1 MGAGSRVFATIIF
14 VPPKINQRQITDWV
28 QIGAWFFGSFAVL
41 VILRSVLLRTLYK
54 RCQEGKSY
62 LRITLDTIR
71 VPSFFWCLA
80 GAMAIG
86 VRFADLTTKQD
97 RLVSLWMVVFLI
109 VSFTLVVGNIA
120 VRMLELYAERHAL
133 QAGFSGLSKTIVQ
146 VIVLSMGALILLNYL
161 GITITP
167 LLTAL
172 GVGGL
177 AVALA
182 LQDTL
187 GNFFAG
193 IHILIEE
200 PVRVGDFIRL
210 ATGEEGTVTDIGWRT
225 TRILMG
231 TNNVIVIP
239 NNKITTTVLVNFHL
253 PSAWLMTEIDIYT
266 AHGADVELVK
276 RLSLEAA
283 AEAEGILPTPEPVFL
298 FDPGPLP
305 THLQFKLIVPIG
317 ERMQQGLVR
326 TSVRT
331 LLVKK
336 FQQHEVPM
344 PLGERLL
351 GWPP

>member
-1 MGAGSRVFATIIF
+1 MET
-14 VPPKINQRQITDWV
+14 
-28 QIGAWFFGSFAVL
+28 GAWFFGSFAVL
-41 VILRSVLLRTLYK
+41 VILRSLVLRGLYR
-54 RCQEGKSY
+54 RCDEGKSY

-71 VPSFFWCLA
+71 FPSFFWCLA
-80 GAMAIG
+80 GALAIG
-86 VRFADLTTKQD
+86 VRFANLTAKQD
-97 RLVSLWMVVFLI
+97 RLVSTWMVVFLI
-109 VSFTLVVGNIA
+109 VSFTLVAGNIA
-120 VRMLELYAERHAL
+120 VRMLGLYAERHAL
-133 QAGFSGLSKTIVQ
+133 QSGFSGLSKTIVQ
-146 VIVLSMGALILLNYL
+146 VLVSSLGALILLNYL
-161 GITITP
+161 GLSITP

-210 ATGEEGTVTDIGWRT
+210 STGEEGTVTDIGWRT
-225 TRILMG
+225 TRVLMG

-253 PSAWLMTEIDIYT
+253 PEKWLMTEVDVY
-266 AHGADVELVK
+266 AGHGADVEVVK
-276 RLSLEAA
+276 RLALEAA
-283 AEAEGILPTPEPVFL
+283 AEAEGVLKEPEAVFL

-305 THLQFKLIVPIG
+305 THLQFKVIVPIA
-317 ERMQQGLVR
+317 ERVQQGLVR
-326 TSVRT
+326 SSVRT

-336 FQQHEVPM
+336 FQAEGVPM
-344 PLGERLL
+344 PLGERLI
-351 GWPP
+351 GWP